1 MISFSENKNTHLGSI
16 SQSLLNIDRLI
27 DRFSLNL
34 QSQKGSVR
42 LIWFI
47 SIDTFIRRHVLLSD
61 HEVCS
66 NFQSKSIL
74 GNNFNKAVKFEI
86 GIDSQA

>member
-1 MISFSENKNTHLGSI
+1 MISFGENKNTHLGSI
-16 SQSLLNIDRLI
+16 SQSLLNIDRSILAK
-27 DRFSLNL
+27 S
-34 QSQKGSVR
+34 SQKGSVR
-42 LIWFI
+42 LIWLI

-61 HEVCS
+61 NEVCS